1 MKKKFRSFIIILIW
15 ITLWQF
21 AAEAIPNKIIFVGP
35 WEALQSLSVQI
46 FLPDFWLTIFSSW
59 LRIALG
65 FSGAFLLGIL
75 LGSAAGRFSLLRE
88 FLEPVVALLQSVP
101 VASFVILALIWIG
114 SENLSVLITF
124 LIVFPV
130 IYRNVLEG
138 IRHVDQKLL
147 EMAQIFRFSPQK
159 KLLYLYR
166 PALMPYLQ
174 AGCHI
179 ALGMAWKSGI
189 AAEVI
194 GVPAHSIGE
203 KLYMAKIYLSTA
215 ELFAWTFV
223 IIIVS
228 KVFEKLFLLLL
239 DLASRDL
246 KGNADK
252 KIPKASSANATTWK
266 NSHMPDCK
274 AEDPWATKSFSGE
287 DHRTA
292 KSLSAED
299 PWTTKSFSPEPVQ
312 ISHLWKSYG
321 TKPVL
326 SDVSLTLSSGTVY
339 CLLGPSGCGKTTF
352 LRLIMNLEAPGQG
365 SIQGLAGQKTTAVFQ
380 EDRLFEF
387 LSPLKNIRLACEK
400 SVSSSEIQR
409 FLEQF
414 LEADAL
420 SKPVSQLSGGMK
432 RRAAIARALAS
443 PSDLI
448 IMDEPFTGLD
458 EATRD
463 RVIRLIRKYL
473 CGRTLLLVTH
483 QEEDVEKLKGTVIR
497 LPELSQQP

>member
-1 MKKKFRSFIIILIW
+1 MKKKFRSFIIIFIW
-15 ITLWQF
+15 IALWQL
-21 AAEAIPNKIIFVGP
+21 AAVAIQNKIIFVGP

-114 SENLSVLITF
+114 SKNLSVLITF
-124 LIVFPV
+124 LVVFPV

-138 IRHVDQKLL
+138 IRHVDQNLL
-147 EMAQIFRFSPQK
+147 EMAQVFRFSPQK
-159 KLLYLYR
+159 KLIYLYR

-228 KVFEKLFLLLL
+228 KVFEKLFLFLL
-239 DLASRDL
+239 DLAARDL
-246 KGNADK
+246 KGNTGK
-252 KIPKASSANATTWK
+252 KIPKASSANAITWK
-266 NSHMPDCK
+266 NSDVPDCK
-274 AEDPWATKSFSGE
+274 AEDPWVTKSFS
-287 DHRTA
+287 
-292 KSLSAED
+292 AENS
-299 PWTTKSFSPEPVQ
+299 WATKSFSPEPVR

-321 TKPVL
+321 NQNVL
-326 SDVSLTLSSGTVY
+326 MDVSLNLNPGTVY
-339 CLLGPSGCGKTTF
+339 CLLGHVLPDPKGIRIIS
-352 LRLIMNLEAPGQG
+352 
-365 SIQGLAGQKTTAVFQ
+365 QKPCLQ
-380 EDRLFEF
+380 
-387 LSPLKNIRLACEK
+387 
-400 SVSSSEIQR
+400 
-409 FLEQF
+409 
-414 LEADAL
+414 
-420 SKPVSQLSGGMK
+420 
-432 RRAAIARALAS
+432 
-443 PSDLI
+443 
-448 IMDEPFTGLD
+448 
-458 EATRD
+458 
-463 RVIRLIRKYL
+463 
-473 CGRTLLLVTH
+473 
-483 QEEDVEKLKGTVIR
+483 
-497 LPELSQQP
+497 